1 MKRMKRFL
9 GLFLISGIL
18 FTNSVPVHA
27 RELLPS
33 GVENVEIGEQIEAFV
48 EAHKET
54 TAGMSVS
61 VFNEENNVYT
71 GYFGYGDKENAVIMD
86 AETVVEWGSATKLL
100 VWVSVMQLWEQGKLD
115 LDADVKELYQKNG
128 IGHILAISGL
138 HISFIGLGIYKL
150 IRKSGLGYLL
160 AVMISIGILQPP
172 WGLSPLTGKQ
182 KISTSSRM
190 RSTALPWI
198 KERLL
203 SSSSTRLTILKMLF

>member
-9 GLFLISGIL
+9 GLFLIAGIL

-61 VFNEENNVYT
+61 VFDEENNVYT

-86 AETVVEWGSATKLL
+86 AETVVELGSATKLL
-100 VWVSVMQLWEQGKLD
+100 VWVSVM
-115 LDADVKELYQKNG
+115 
-128 IGHILAISGL
+128 
-138 HISFIGLGIYKL
+138 
-150 IRKSGLGYLL
+150 
-160 AVMISIGILQPP
+160 
-172 WGLSPLTGKQ
+172 
-182 KISTSSRM
+182 
-190 RSTALPWI
+190 
-198 KERLL
+198 
-203 SSSSTRLTILKMLF
+203 